1 MVLVDPE
8 HPAAPG
14 LLQEVVNKVALHYSW
29 VNKSLNVGRPLLESD
44 NWGDC
49 KVTPDNIRED
59 FGYVPPP
66 SHLQLQTPR
75 PTPEGRQYDFSTPV
89 FSQGSTSATPLSS
102 QPPYTPT
109 PSHWSLESMMLQRQ
123 TPQLPPPNQV
133 APYDSQR
140 TQSSNTFSSSPL
152 LQPAEMGTMVY
163 SQQPPWASFPPGTA
177 GVIQPPTLE
186 DFRRAYEVM
195 MWFQR
200 PPVYQHL
207 APPPTPTQPAPVF
220 QSPPPP
226 PTQDPPSVVGI
237 QLETSDDP
245 PNGLQSENPTLL
257 TSPQMQPVVIS
268 PPSPPYHA
276 ARPSTTPE
284 PLQTHPRLFEHA
296 VGKPMMFCVPIIV
309 KDRGRIAEILRV
321 SFYPSLSIP

>member
-14 LLQEVVNKVALHYSW
+14 LLQEATNKVALHYSW

-49 KVTPDNIRED
+49 KVTPDNIRDD
-59 FGYVPPP
+59 FGYVPLP
-66 SHLQLQTPR
+66 SNLQLQTPR
-75 PTPEGRQYDFSTPV
+75 PTPEDRQYNFSTPV
-89 FSQGSTSATPLSS
+89 FSQGSVSAMPPSS

-109 PSHWSLESMMLQRQ
+109 PSQWGLESIMSQRQ

-133 APYDSQR
+133 APYNSQQV
-140 TQSSNTFSSSPL
+140 QSPNPFSSFPL
-152 LQPAEMGTMVY
+152 SQPADMGTMVY
-163 SQQPPWASFPPGTA
+163 SQQPPWSSFHPGTV
-177 GVIQPPTLE
+177 GMVQPPTLE

-200 PPVYQHL
+200 PTVYQQL
-207 APPPTPTQPAPVF
+207 GAPPTPTQSASAF

-226 PTQDPPSVVGI
+226 PTQNPPSIIGI
-237 QLETSDDP
+237 QLETPNDP
-245 PNGLQSENPTLL
+245 PNDLQSENSTLPTP
-257 TSPQMQPVVIS
+257 PQIQPVIIS
-268 PPSPPYHA
+268 PPSPPYIA
-276 ARPSTTPE
+276 PE
-284 PLQTHPRLFEHA
+284 PSMVPESLRTHPRLFEHA
-296 VGKPMMFCVPIIV
+296 VGKPVMFCVPIIV

-321 SFYPSLSIP
+321 SF